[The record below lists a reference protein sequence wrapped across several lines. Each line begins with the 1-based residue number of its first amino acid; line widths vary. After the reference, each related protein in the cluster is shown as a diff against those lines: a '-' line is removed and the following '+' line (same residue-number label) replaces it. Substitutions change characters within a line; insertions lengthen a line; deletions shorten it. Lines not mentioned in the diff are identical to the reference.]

1 MIYSQILSKIIL
13 PISEFIFNIPITSEL
28 KNLEKATQLTE
39 IELIKL
45 QKQKLSKLLY
55 HSIEK
60 SEYYKTLN
68 IEIDEN
74 NIIESIKKF
83 PVLTKSLLKI
93 NTESILTQ
101 PKEKLLKNGSS
112 GSTGEQTIVYWSKK
126 EQTINR
132 ATQLLWWKWG
142 NYNIGDPLIQTGIN
156 PKRLGLKKYK
166 DFFFRTKYIQA
177 FSHNKEDIIQVLK
190 TLNPKISYTFAGYA
204 SSLYVISKI
213 ALENN
218 IQLKF
223 KTAIS
228 WGDKLFDHYK
238 KTIFE
243 AFGCKTF
250 ETYGSAEGF
259 MIAAQKD
266 LDYLHEMSTN
276 VFVEI
281 LDDNNNEVADGQI
294 GNVII
299 TNLNGFAM
307 PLIRYKIGDLAI
319 KLPKE
324 KYPENRELNLPIF
337 QKIVGRDTDIIKTPT
352 GNFMV
357 VHSFTGIFEHVPEIK
372 QFCVVQNNLHGIEIL
387 FVKDNDFKNEILLE
401 IENQILLYLKEPFEI
416 IFIEVNDIKPTKSG
430 KPQLIVSNLIK
441 YNTVEI

>member
-1 MIYSQILSKIIL
+1 MKIYSQILSKIIL
-13 PISEFIFNIPITSEL
+13 PISEFIFNIPITHEL
-28 KNLEKATQLTE
+28 NKLDKLTKLSE
-39 IELIKL
+39 IELEKL
-45 QKQKLSKLLY
+45 QQQKLSKLLL
-55 HSIEK
+55 HSVSK
-60 SEYYKTLN
+60 SDYYKNLK

-74 NIIESIKKF
+74 NIVESLKKF
-83 PVLTKSLLKI
+83 PVLTKKSLKN
-93 NTESILTQ
+93 NTNSILTQ
-101 PKEKLLKNGSS
+101 PKQKLLKNGSS

-126 EQTINR
+126 EQTNIR
-132 ATQLLWWKWG
+132 ATQLLWWKWA

-156 PKRLGLKKYK
+156 PKRLGLKKHK

-177 FSHNKEDIIQVLK
+177 FSHNKNNIIKVLNS
-190 TLNPKISYTFAGYA
+190 LNPKIEYTFAGYA
-204 SSLYVISKI
+204 SSLFVISKI

-238 KTIFE
+238 KTIYE

-250 ETYGSAEGF
+250 ETYGSAEGL
-259 MIAAQKD
+259 MIGAQKD
-266 LDYLHEMSTN
+266 LDYLYEMSTN
-276 VFVEI
+276 VLVEI
-281 LDDNNNEVADGQI
+281 LDDNNNEVTAGQI

-324 KYPENRELNLPIF
+324 NYPENRELNLPIF
-337 QKIVGRDTDIIKTPT
+337 QKIVGRDTDIVKTPT

-372 QFCVVQNNLHGIEIL
+372 QFCVVQNNLSGIEIL
-387 FVKDNDFKNEILLE
+387 FIKDLGFKIEILSK
-401 IENQILLYLKEPFEI
+401 IKKQILEYLKEPFEI
-416 IFIEVNDIKPTKSG
+416 IFIEVDEIQPTKSG
-430 KPQLIVSNLIK
+430 KPQLIISNLSK
-441 YNTVEI
+441 

>member
-1 MIYSQILSKIIL
+1 MNFYSHILSKIIL
-13 PISEFIFNIPITSEL
+13 PISEFFFNIPITYEL
-28 KNLEKATQLTE
+28 KKLNKTTQLSNE
-39 IELIKL
+39 DLKKY
-45 QKQKLSKLLY
+45 QHKKLSKLLF
-55 HSIEK
+55 HAVSK
-60 SEYYKTLN
+60 SEYYKNLN
-68 IEIDEN
+68 VGIDKN
-74 NIIESIKKF
+74 NIVESLTKF
-83 PVLTKSLLKI
+83 PILTKQLLKN
-93 NTESILTQ
+93 NTNLILTQ
-101 PKEKLLKNGSS
+101 PKDTLIKNGSS

-132 ATQLLWWKWG
+132 ATQLLWWKWA

-156 PKRLGLKKYK
+156 PKRLGIKKYK

-177 FSHNKEDIIQVLK
+177 FSHNKIDIINVLNN
-190 TLNPKISYTFAGYA
+190 LNPKINYTFAGYA

-243 AFGCKTF
+243 AFNCKTF

-259 MIAAQKD
+259 MIGAQKD
-266 LDYLHEMSTN
+266 LDFLYEMSTN

-281 LDDNNNEVADGQI
+281 LDYNGNEVADGAI

-307 PLIRYKIGDLAI
+307 PLIRYQIGDLAI
-319 KLPKE
+319 KLPNE
-324 KYPENRELNLPIF
+324 NYPENRELNLPIF
-337 QKIVGRDTDIIKTPT
+337 QKIVGRDTDIVKTSK

-372 QFCVVQNNLHGIEIL
+372 QFCVVQNNLFGIEIL
-387 FVKDNDFKNEILLE
+387 YIKDFGFKKETLIN
-401 IENQILLYLKEPFEI
+401 IENQILEYLKEPFEI
-416 IFIEVNDIKPTKSG
+416 NFTEVTEIQPTKSG
-430 KPQLIVSNLIK
+430 KPQLIVSNLK
-441 YNTVEI
+441 

>member
-1 MIYSQILSKIIL
+1 MKIYSQILTNIIL
-13 PISEFIFNIPITSEL
+13 PISEFIFSIPITSEL
-28 KNLEKATQLTE
+28 KKLEKATQLPE
-39 IELIKL
+39 VELVKL
-45 QKQKLSKLLY
+45 QQQKLKKLLL
-55 HSIEK
+55 HSVKK
-60 SEYYKTLN
+60 SEYYSSLK

-74 NIIESIKKF
+74 NILESIKKF
-83 PVLTKSLLKI
+83 PILTKKVLKT
-93 NTESILTQ
+93 NANLILTQ

-112 GSTGEQTIVYWSKK
+112 GSTGEQTIVYWSKN

-132 ATQLLWWKWG
+132 ATQLLWWKWAK
-142 NYNIGDPLIQTGIN
+142 YNIGDPLIQTGIN

-177 FSHNKEDIIQVLK
+177 FSHNKEDIVSFLK
-190 TLNPKISYTFAGYA
+190 DLNPKTDYTFAGYA
-204 SSLYVISKI
+204 SSLFVISKF

-218 IQLKF
+218 IELNFQ
-223 KTAIS
+223 TAIS

-238 KTIFE
+238 KTIFK

-266 LDYLHEMSTN
+266 LDYLYEMSTN

-281 LDDNNNEVADGQI
+281 LDDYGNEVADGEI

-324 KYPENRELNLPIF
+324 NHPKNRELNLPIF
-337 QKIVGRDTDIIKTPT
+337 QKIVGRDTDIIKTPK
-352 GNFMV
+352 GNFIV
-357 VHSFTGIFEHVPEIK
+357 VHSFTGIFEHIPEIK
-372 QFCVVQNNLHGIEIL
+372 QFCVVQNNLSGIEIL
-387 FVKDNDFKNEILLE
+387 FVKDDGFKKETLSNIEI
-401 IENQILLYLKEPFEI
+401 QILNYLKEPFEI
-416 IFIEVNDIKPTKSG
+416 IFKEVDEIQPTKSG
-430 KPQLIVSNLIK
+430 KPQLIVSNLK
-441 YNTVEI
+441 K